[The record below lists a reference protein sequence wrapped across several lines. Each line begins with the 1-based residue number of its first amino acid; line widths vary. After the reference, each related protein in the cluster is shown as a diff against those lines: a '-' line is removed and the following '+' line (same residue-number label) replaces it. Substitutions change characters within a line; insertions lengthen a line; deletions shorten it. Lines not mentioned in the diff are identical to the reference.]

1 MRVIAVAIAILL
13 ASLAGPL
20 LALVSAK
27 PVEGEIMLVIG
38 PSASLQP
45 QVVEA
50 AGARL
55 VGPQIAPFGVLVQPA
70 AAMRPDALLEG
81 GAWLV
86 VDGRYLAKPCGVPI

>member
-1 MRVIAVAIAILL
+1 MRVIVVTVSILL

-20 LALVSAK
+20 LALATAE

-45 QVVEA
+45 EVIEA
-50 AGARL
+50 SGARL
-55 VGPQIAPFGVLVQPA
+55 VGPQVAPFGALVQPA
-70 AAMRPDALLEG
+70 EATRPDALLHS

-86 VDGRYLAKPCGVPI
+86 VDGRYLAILCGVPI